1 MPGLAELAEADAA
14 EDEYLNRLH
23 CGKANAPAL
32 TPLTEECEADLRST
46 SYVRGAS
53 TTGLQSVQ
61 GQSE

>member
-61 GQSE
+61 GQGE